1 MKRKLLIMVVSVLLL
16 IAILAGCRNIS
27 TDTKGDTK
35 DTSTTE
41 VEDEKTLETG
51 KVSLRVWVEEANI
64 ENLQKMV
71 DSFKQNYAGQ
81 ADFDIIIEPSGD
93 ADTRKNVLSDVHNAA
108 DVFSMPDDQLY
119 SLIAGGALS
128 PVVNQTEVKSACL
141 SDAVDAASYQG
152 TVYAYPY
159 AADNG
164 YFLYYNKEYFSSSD
178 VKTFDRILEIAAEN
192 EKKFSMELNSGW
204 YLYSFFGNTGFD
216 FGINEDGVTNH
227 CNWNTTEGNVKGVDV
242 AQSLINIAINPGF
255 IAQSDALFV
264 EGVKNGTCIA
274 GISGVWNAITIQK
287 AWGNNY
293 GACKLPTYTCKEQQ
307 IQMSSFKG
315 YKMFGVNA
323 YSAHQEWAHKF
334 AEWITNEENQ
344 ILRFEDRSQGP
355 ANAIAAASDEVGKVP
370 AIAAV
375 IEQSQYGILQRVGNS
390 YWDACTSFA
399 DTIAAGNP
407 DNVPLQDLMDRLVKG
422 ITASV
427 IQ

>member
-81 ADFDIIIEPSGD
+81 TDFDIIIEPSGD